1 MSTPQDRH
9 RSINAA
15 TSKLAAEIEL
25 DLLRKV
31 IREELDRKPDGWMEY
46 AEACVAWFDYQY
58 KPTPDWN
65 IKRAT
70 QLEMAAVEAGM
81 KYHAQHPS

>member
-31 IREELDRKPDGWMEY
+31 IREELDRKPDGWREY
-46 AEACVAWFDYQY
+46 AEACIAYFDYSAKHY
-58 KPTPDWN
+58 DDWN
-65 IKRAT
+65 SRQAGE
-70 QLEMAAVEAGM
+70 LEDKALDAGR

>member
-31 IREELDRKPDGWMEY
+31 IREELDRKPDGWREY
-46 AEACVAWFDYQY
+46 AEAAIAAIDYNARTGDAWNVHEQSRLSD
-58 KPTPDWN
+58 
-65 IKRAT
+65 
-70 QLEMAAVEAGM
+70 AAHEARK
-81 KYHAQHPS
+81 KYHAQRPS